1 MEKKNENLSVFV
13 ALDRSGSMCG
23 EKWTNAVDSLNE
35 YVKGLQKEEIS
46 GDITILAFDSDGMLR
61 GSDTEYN
68 NVRLSPLA
76 ESADI
81 AYFKRIDP
89 DVCYPAGGTPLYD
102 AAGHVM
108 NLALERNSKRTVV
121 VILTDG
127 EENTSKEYTQAK
139 IKEKVK
145 LLEGK
150 KWEVIFLGANFDVT
164 AYTQNSGLASTKM
177 RNFDLNNQV
186 QRTAM
191 YSDLTA
197 STTAYA
203 RTGAA
208 MNLSEITDKKV

>member
-13 ALDRSGSMCG
+13 ALDRSGSMSG
-23 EKWTNAVDSLNE
+23 EKWTNAIDSLNE
-35 YVKGLQKEEIS
+35 YVKGLQKEELS
-46 GDITILAFDSDGMLR
+46 GDITILAFDSDGMVS
-61 GSDTEYN
+61 SDTK
-68 NVRLSPLA
+68 VRLSPLA

-89 DVCYPAGGTPLYD
+89 AVLYPAGGTPLYD

-108 NLALERNSKRTVV
+108 NLALEKNSKRTVV

-145 LLEGK
+145 ALEEK

-164 AYTQNSGLASTKM
+164 TYTQGSGLASTKM

-203 RTGAA
+203 KTGAA
-208 MNLSEITDKKV
+208 MNLAETIDIKKETI

>member
-1 MEKKNENLSVFV
+1 MKKKTENLSVFV
-13 ALDRSGSMCG
+13 ALDRSGSMGG
-23 EKWTNAVDSLNE
+23 EKWTNAIDSLNE

-46 GDITILAFDSDGMLR
+46 GDITVIAFDSDGML
-61 GSDTEYN
+61 GGD
-68 NVRLSPLA
+68 VKARLTPIA

-89 DVCYPAGGTPLYD
+89 DVLYPAGGTPLYD

-108 NLALERNSKRTVV
+108 NLALEKNSKRTVV

-145 LLEGK
+145 ALEEK

-164 AYTQNSGLASTKM
+164 TYTQNSGLASTKM

-203 RTGAA
+203 KTGAA
-208 MNLSEITDKKV
+208 MNLAETVDINKETI

>member
-1 MEKKNENLSVFV
+1 MVKKNENLSVFV
-13 ALDRSGSMCG
+13 ALDRSGSMSG

-35 YVKGLQKEEIS
+35 YVKGLQKEEVS
-46 GDITILAFDSDGMLR
+46 GDITVLAFDSDGMY
-61 GSDTEYN
+61 GGNSSI
-68 NVRLSPLA
+68 RLSPLA

-89 DVCYPAGGTPLYD
+89 TVLYPAGGTPLYD

-108 NLALERNSKRTVV
+108 NLALEKNSKRSVV

-127 EENTSKEYTQAK
+127 EENTSKEYTQEK

-145 LLEGK
+145 VLEGK

-164 AYTQNSGLASTKM
+164 KYTHAAGLAGTKM

-191 YSDLTA
+191 YADLTK
-197 STTAYA
+197 STAAYA
-203 RTGAA
+203 MTGAA
-208 MNLSEITDKKV
+208 MNLSETVDTKKETI

>member
-1 MEKKNENLSVFV
+1 MAKNKDLSVFV
-13 ALDRSGSMCG
+13 ALDRSGSMGG

-35 YVKGLQKEEIS
+35 YVKGLQKEKIN
-46 GDITILAFDSDGMLR
+46 GDITIIAFDSDGMY
-61 GSDTEYN
+61 GGASS
-68 NVRLSPLA
+68 VRLTPLA

-81 AYFKRIDP
+81 AYFERIDP
-89 DVCYPAGGTPLYD
+89 SVLHPAGGTPLYD

-108 NLALERNSKRTVV
+108 NLALEKNSKRTVV

-127 EENTSKEYTQAK
+127 QENTSKEYTQAK

-145 LLEGK
+145 TLEEK

-164 AYTQNSGLASTKM
+164 TYTQGSGLASTKM

-191 YSDLTA
+191 YTDLATSTA
-197 STTAYA
+197 SYATT
-203 RTGAA
+203 GVA
-208 MNLSEITDKKV
+208 MNLAVDINIKKD

>member
-1 MEKKNENLSVFV
+1 MKKKTENLSVFV
-13 ALDRSGSMCG
+13 ALDRSGSMGG
-23 EKWTNAVDSLNE
+23 EKWTNAIDSLNE

-46 GDITILAFDSDGMLR
+46 GDITVIAFDSDGML
-61 GSDTEYN
+61 GGD
-68 NVRLSPLA
+68 VKARLTPIA

-81 AYFKRIDP
+81 TYFKRIDP
-89 DVCYPAGGTPLYD
+89 DVLYPAGGTPLYD

-108 NLALERNSKRTVV
+108 NLALEKNSKRTVV

-145 LLEGK
+145 ALEEK

-164 AYTQNSGLASTKM
+164 TYTQNSGLASTKM

-203 RTGAA
+203 KTGAA
-208 MNLSEITDKKV
+208 MNLAETVDINKETI